1 MALVVGPDP
10 ALRRAEPILVGDL
23 FPEILDSLLTLL
35 SGLSSEDWE
44 RPTACARW
52 SVKDVALHLLGD
64 EVGILSRKRDA
75 FAPPAGAVSDW
86 QELVALINEL
96 NERWVRA
103 ARRISPSLLCDLL
116 GYVGSQSCLYFQS
129 LDPYAMGSPV
139 SWAGPDPAPVW
150 LDVTREY
157 TERWLHQQHIRDAV
171 GKPGLKEPRLF
182 APVLDA
188 FVRALPHTFRAV
200 AVAEGTAVALT
211 ISGDAG
217 SAWTLLRER
226 GKWVLYV
233 GVLSEADA
241 RVNVDQ
247 ETAWR
252 LFTRGI
258 SPTEARKRV
267 TLAGDKTLG
276 RKVLDTVSII
286 A

>member
-1 MALVVGPDP
+1 M
-10 ALRRAEPILVGDL
+10 RRPEPILVGEL
-23 FPEILDSLLTLL
+23 FSEILDSLLALL
-35 SGLSSEDWE
+35 SGLSSEDWD

-75 FAPPAGAVSDW
+75 FVPLPGSVSNWD
-86 QELVALINEL
+86 ELVSLINEL
-96 NERWVRA
+96 NELWVRA
-103 ARRISPSLLCDLL
+103 TRRISPRLLCDLL
-116 GYVGSQSCLYFQS
+116 GYVGSQSCEHFQS
-129 LDPYAMGSPV
+129 LDPYATGSAV

-150 LDVTREY
+150 LDLAREY

-171 GKPGLKEPRLF
+171 DRPGLKGPRFF

-188 FVRALPHTFRAV
+188 FVRALPHTFRTV
-200 AVAEGTAVALT
+200 ASAEGTAVALA
-211 ISGDAG
+211 ICGDAG
-217 SAWTLLRER
+217 GAWALLRER

-233 GVLSEADA
+233 GSLAEADA
-241 RVNVDQ
+241 RVTIDQ

-258 SPTEARKRV
+258 SPAVARERA
-267 TLAGDKTLG
+267 TFAGDEALG
-276 RKVLDTVSII
+276 LSVLDTVSVI